1 MDKNKHLHIL
11 GIVLGLIAFL
21 FSAIMLIAWIPMLKI
36 SLFRALT
43 YIIIYALGLL
53 ASLWLINFLSRKVL
67 N

>member
-21 FSAIMLIAWIPMLKI
+21 FSAIMLIAWIPVLKI
-36 SLFRALT
+36 NQVKALT
-43 YIIIYALGLL
+43 YIIIYASGLL
-53 ASLWLINFLSRKVL
+53 ASVWLVNFLARKAL